1 MPELEIIGVPFSNYV
16 RAIRM
21 LCEEKGVPHQLTPAR
36 PHSPEVTAI
45 SPTGQIPCLR
55 HGDVALCESKALATY
70 IDKSFPGPKLIP
82 EDPVGAARCEQW
94 VSFGNAKADRW
105 IMREFIVPSV
115 FFDKAKGP
123 DTAKINA
130 ALPEIDKCLAAID
143 GQLAKTG
150 HIAGEALTYADLHL
164 LPMLVL
170 LENFATTK
178 ELLAKYPRVEAYV
191 ARLRERPSFKATE
204 PPPRK

>member
-21 LCEEKGVPHQLTPAR
+21 LCEEKGVPHRLSPAR

-45 SPTGQIPCLR
+45 SPTGQIPCMR
-55 HGDVALCESKALATY
+55 HGDVTLCESKAIATY
-70 IDKSFPGPKLIP
+70 IDKAFPGPKLIP
-82 EDPVGAARCEQW
+82 EDLVGAARCEQW
-94 VSFGNAKADRW
+94 VSFGNAKVDRW

-143 GQLAKTG
+143 GQLAKST
-150 HIAGEALTYADLHL
+150 HIAGDALTYADLNL

-170 LENFATTK
+170 LENHAPTK
-178 ELLAKYPRVEAYV
+178 ELRAKYPRVEAYV